1 MEIEQQIWGATSEG
15 EAVVLYT
22 LRNAAGAEVR
32 LCNVGAAVV
41 SILVPDRDGHLADVA
56 LGYKDFRSY
65 FGDPA
70 LCGKSIGRVAG
81 CIAYGTMRI
90 DGEEYRLDINGMAG
104 HLNGGVKGFAGRLWE
119 SRVET
124 NRVVMSLFSEDGDQG
139 YPGNLQV
146 EAAFDFDEDNALEIT
161 YIARTDRT
169 TPVNMACNLLLNLGG
184 EGSGSVL
191 DHELRLDAST
201 VLEADDRLIP
211 TGKLPRWRILL
222 RLFSVVRTWNRFQRK
237 RTWMSPPADAFCRI
251 IFRDMMAFPVQAAAR
266 RGRERR
272 VQSRFSRRETHLLV
286 LFAVVSQQ
294 ACCNGKGFRTE
305 LAVPCYA
312 FTMQESSKMIKRR
325 TRKRTSGFPL
335 FIGAMPCGDMV
346 CGGVS
351 GTARTVG
358 PFCGRENGIRP
369 LCFGKRRVR
378 DAGDLGALPGG
389 GVFFAS
395 ALL

>member
-124 NRVVMSLFSEDGDQG
+124 NRVVMSLSSDDGDQG
-139 YPGNLQV
+139 WVGRSKRGGRADRDLASGTCPRGHGLDV
-146 EAAFDFDEDNALEIT
+146 AL
-161 YIARTDRT
+161 R
-169 TPVNMACNLLLNLGG
+169 
-184 EGSGSVL
+184 
-191 DHELRLDAST
+191 
-201 VLEADDRLIP
+201 ADDRGELAARHADPDALDQPAELGRLGAEALRRREVGLTRVLDGAGHAVDELAGLCPAERRLTHGPLIP
-211 TGKLPRWRILL
+211 QIAVPHHSPSYPLPT
-222 RLFSVVRTWNRFQRK
+222 SAST
-237 RTWMSPPADAFCRI
+237 AG
-251 IFRDMMAFPVQAAAR
+251 AAR
-266 RGRERR
+266 RGGATSERR
-272 VQSRFSRRETHLLV
+272 V
-286 LFAVVSQQ
+286 FAP
-294 ACCNGKGFRTE
+294 G
-305 LAVPCYA
+305 
-312 FTMQESSKMIKRR
+312 
-325 TRKRTSGFPL
+325 
-335 FIGAMPCGDMV
+335 GAM
-346 CGGVS
+346 
-351 GTARTVG
+351 ARAWV
-358 PFCGRENGIRP
+358 
-369 LCFGKRRVR
+369 V
-378 DAGDLGALPGG
+378 
-389 GVFFAS
+389 
-395 ALL
+395 